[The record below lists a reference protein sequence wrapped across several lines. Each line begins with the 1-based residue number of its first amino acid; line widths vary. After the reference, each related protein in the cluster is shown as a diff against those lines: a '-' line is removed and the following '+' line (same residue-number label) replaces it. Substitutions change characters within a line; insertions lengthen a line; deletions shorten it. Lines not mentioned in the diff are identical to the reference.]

1 MKKIRVLVVDDS
13 AFMRKMLSDILAED
27 PGIEVLGTARNGQE
41 AIEGLNRLKPD
52 VITLDVEMPVMGGLS
67 ALNEIMKIR
76 PTPVLMISSATQA
89 GAEATLKA
97 LQRGAVD
104 FVAKPSG
111 SISLD
116 IGKLGDEIRQKV
128 KLAST
133 VNLSQA
139 PAAVPALRP
148 APSPPRPAEVKVE
161 TGPPR
166 PAAPVAA
173 PKAAPAAAPKP
184 APPAAPVV
192 PAAPPSALSR
202 PVWSEIN
209 KLVVIGTSTG
219 GPKALYE
226 IIPSL
231 PKDLAAG
238 VLIVQHM
245 PPGFTRSLAERLN
258 HASGINVKEAE
269 DGDEVL
275 PGWAYVAPGDYHM
288 SVKTI
293 ERAAGKRQL
302 IIELDKGSPV
312 GGHRPDINTMFNSV
326 AKSFWSKIVAVLLT
340 GMGNDGTEGMKKIKA
355 VGGRTIAED
364 QSTAVVFGIPRS
376 AIEAKVVDRVVPLG
390 QVAHE
395 IVRALSERG

>member
-13 AFMRKMLSDILAED
+13 AFMRRMISDILAED
-27 PGIEVLGTARNGQE
+27 PGIEVVGTARNGQE
-41 AIEGLNRLKPD
+41 AIEELGKLKPD

-67 ALNEIMKIR
+67 ALNEIMKVR

-89 GAEATLKA
+89 GADATLKA

-104 FVAKPSG
+104 FIAKPSG

-116 IGKLGDEIRQKV
+116 IGKLGNEIRQKV

-133 VNLSQA
+133 VNVA
-139 PAAVPALRP
+139 RVPIG
-148 APSPPRPAEVKVE
+148 VTK
-161 TGPPR
+161 
-166 PAAPVAA
+166 
-173 PKAAPAAAPKP
+173 PKSVLDKPKP
-184 APPAAPVV
+184 AEARVEVAASKPAVS
-192 PAAPPSALSR
+192 PALTR
-202 PVWSEIN
+202 PVWSELN
-209 KLVVIGTSTG
+209 KLVIIGTSTG

-245 PPGFTRSLAERLN
+245 PPGFTKSLADRLN
-258 HASGINVKEAE
+258 QAAALNVKEAE

-275 PGWAYVAPGDYHM
+275 PGCAYVAPGDFHM

-293 ERAAGKRQL
+293 ERVAGRRQL
-302 IIELDKGSPV
+302 IIELGQEPPV

-326 AKSFWSKIVAVLLT
+326 AKNYWSKILAVLLT

-355 VGGRTIAED
+355 VGGKTIAED
-364 QSTAVVFGIPRS
+364 QSTCVVFGIPRS

-395 IVRALSERG
+395 IVKALSERG